1 MEKTALFLVVL
12 TAMLIVMLVIGLL
25 TPAVIIP
32 LLRIRTG
39 RCFQRGSLDNLIQ
52 LTPVQPDA
60 PAFRTEIDLDTLTF
74 CYIQWDNTNW
84 TIHFSFSFLLV
95 NFSIIIK
102 AAGTHEKPETGRG
115 DNRNKI
121 YGIV

>member
-1 MEKTALFLVVL
+1 MEKTTLFLMVF

-25 TPAVIIP
+25 TLAVIIP
-32 LLRIRTG
+32 LFRIWTG
-39 RCFQRGSLDNLIQ
+39 RCFQRGPLDNLIQ
-52 LTPVQPDA
+52 LSPVQPDA

-84 TIHFSFSFLLV
+84 AIHFSFSFLLV
-95 NFSIIIK
+95 NFSMIIK
-102 AAGTHEKPETGRG
+102 VAGTHIKPETGRG
-115 DNRNKI
+115 SIRNKI